1 MFQIFP
7 FFSPFSPFVKIFRLM
22 FHHLSV
28 SVCASRFCPGP
39 DSLQGRGCRRW
50 PRPPAKK
57 SVGPAASAASGPRQ
71 SGKLE
76 AGQGSGTGTRTRLDP
91 KGRVPEV
98 EAPPATGDS
107 VGQSSE
113 ASRLPGES
121 VLHDRVLLSLR

>member
-1 MFQIFP
+1 MCARQG
-7 FFSPFSPFVKIFRLM
+7 FVPVRT
-22 FHHLSV
+22 
-28 SVCASRFCPGP
+28 RFKVAAVGA
-39 DSLQGRGCRRW
+39 GRG
-50 PRPPAKK
+50 RPQKK
-57 SVGPAASAASGPRQ
+57 SVGPAASADSGPRQ

-76 AGQGSGTGTRTRLDP
+76 ARQGSGTGTRTRLDP